1 MKKLFFT
8 FAMMMIVSLAN
19 AQFEPGEWSMQVRVG
34 LGAAKLSNMD
44 KIPTMS
50 SSVESKP
57 IPSFQYGLNVE
68 YQLASM
74 VGLSLGVESTV
85 QGGGWDNFNED
96 GVKYTDP
103 RIELKYIG
111 VPVVAKIYLT
121 KGLSLNTG
129 VRFGFL
135 TNADVKLRTEGKI
148 SNYKTTMDTSIDIKS
163 ACEKFDLSIPVGI
176 SYEFKSHF
184 VLGACYNIGLK
195 KVNKESF
202 AGEKDNKNELFI
214 LTCGYKFK
222 L

>member
-103 RIELKYIG
+103 RIELKDIG
-111 VPVVAKIYLT
+111 SCQDL
-121 KGLSLNTG
+121 
-129 VRFGFL
+129 
-135 TNADVKLRTEGKI
+135 
-148 SNYKTTMDTSIDIKS
+148 
-163 ACEKFDLSIPVGI
+163 FD
-176 SYEFKSHF
+176 
-184 VLGACYNIGLK
+184 
-195 KVNKESF
+195 
-202 AGEKDNKNELFI
+202 
-214 LTCGYKFK
+214 
-222 L
+222 